1 MRRIGVLMG
10 LAEGDPEG
18 QKPMQAFRER
28 LADLGWLEGRTLRID
43 QRWTG
48 LNVPREQNDARDLVA
63 LAPEVILST
72 TTTTTRALRDAT
84 QWIPI

>member
-18 QKPMQAFRER
+18 QKRMQAFRER